1 MIRLRQPL
9 AAAILALSVAA
20 ASHAGTISGSRSSM
34 TSMQVG
40 TITGSRTGT
49 ISGSRAGTISGSRTG
64 TITGSNTDR
73 SGSNVD
79 FQETLIFRMTMLFIA
94 LGW

>member
-1 MIRLRQPL
+1 MIRLRQTL
-9 AAAILALSVAA
+9 AATMLALCVAA
-20 ASHAGTISGSRSSM
+20 ASHAGTISGSRSSV
-34 TSMQVG
+34 TSTQVGTITGSRSG

-49 ISGSRAGTISGSRTG
+49 ISGSSTG
-64 TITGSNTDR
+64 TITGSSTNR
-73 SGSNVD
+73 LGSNVD